1 MDSIQLHNHYQN
13 ALPVVE
19 TVKRLWRTKIFTT
32 EKAYNKRLKMLLSY
46 EFGAVKQVDQPGVGQ
61 TYVLDPIK
69 EKQPAH
75 EFESENEIENWF
87 LSACYEALK
96 TGASADYLYGPFDL
110 KLATVAFSTFKPKSG
125 SMFQYL
131 PEWIYNKKACINIDN
146 SESTID
152 NSRINADNKKREIIK
167 KGCFLISVI
176 SCLYPEKHIRK
187 YSAISRLIYHFN
199 FDAND
204 FPLEIGS
211 TNFNKVTE
219 KFVKD
224 NDLNIFI
231 YGYENYQKDIHVIYD
246 GSNKNATNQ
255 VYLL

>member
-1 MDSIQLHNHYQN
+1 
-13 ALPVVE
+13 
-19 TVKRLWRTKIFTT
+19 
-32 EKAYNKRLKMLLSY
+32 MLLSY
-46 EFGAVKQVDQPGVGQ
+46 EFGGVKQVDQPGVGQ

-69 EKQPAH
+69 EKQHAH

-87 LSACYEALK
+87 LDACYEAVK

-125 SMFQYL
+125 STFQYL
-131 PEWIYNKKACINIDN
+131 SEWFYNKKACINIDN

-152 NSRINADNKKREIIK
+152 NSRINAGNKKRDIIK

-176 SCLYPEKHIRK
+176 NCLYPEKHNRK
-187 YSAISRLIYHFN
+187 YSAISRLVDHFN

-211 TNFNKVTE
+211 TNFNKVIKE
-219 KFVKD
+219 FVKD

-255 VYLL
+255 VYLLWLPSKKDDVHGHFVAINNSSSKPDRLR